1 MQNHSRYNVVIVG
14 LGPVGLLACN
24 LLGKRGYRVL
34 GIDRSASSYNF
45 PRAIHL
51 DDEILR
57 ILQSVNLSETILPG
71 LKPSWGLEMFDK
83 QQRLMLRCN
92 NKFAGG
98 YEASNFLFIQPE
110 LEEIL
115 KKGVERYD
123 NVDLLYETEVTD
135 FQQKDST
142 IEVFFKDGKIADT
155 SFMIACDGANSLVRN
170 KLGIG
175 QNNLKFQ
182 KSALKI
188 DAYELGQN
196 TEVFHTVQK
205 ISSTSKPYVRMQ
217 GVGNHRRWELNYNCG
232 LTKEE
237 IEKPENIKKLLEE
250 VGVNVSNL
258 KIVHAVYYHFKSL
271 LAKEWQR
278 GNVFLA
284 GDAAHVTA
292 PYVGQG
298 MCSGFRDV
306 MNLSWKLDAVLQNK
320 MPSSILKTYQ
330 SERYPHT
337 KMQIYKAI
345 IIGCLFT
352 TKWTYLLKTLSYIP
366 FLNKFLLKITLPVDS
381 CGKGIWGKG
390 KASRYL
396 FPQIRTKQNELSDNF
411 YNNDWALVSV
421 GKTLDVETIKLCNEN
436 KLKSIVL
443 DDKTNNLSDLQKW
456 AAKHKANYF
465 IIRPDLYV
473 YASGKNSKALCE
485 AFFLN
490 LNKETLWNPS

>member
-1 MQNHSRYNVVIVG
+1 MQNHSSYHVVIVG

-34 GIDRSASSYNF
+34 GVERLTSVYNF

-57 ILQSVNLSETILPG
+57 ILQSVNLSETILPR
-71 LKPSWGLEMFDK
+71 LKPSWGLELLDK
-83 QQRLMLRCN
+83 NQRVLLRCN

-98 YEASNFLFIQPE
+98 YEASNFLFIQPD

-115 KKGVERYD
+115 KRGVESYA
-123 NVDLLYETEVTD
+123 NVDLLYETEVID
-135 FQQKDST
+135 FQQKDKT
-142 IEVFFKDGKIADT
+142 IEIFFKDGTTVET
-155 SFMIACDGANSLVRN
+155 SYMIACDGANSFVRK
-170 KLGIG
+170 KLNIG

-196 TEVFHTVQK
+196 TEVFHAVQK
-205 ISSTSKPYVRMQ
+205 ISSTAKPYVRMQ
-217 GVGNHRRWELNYNCG
+217 GMGSHRRWELNYNCG

-237 IEKPENIKKLLEE
+237 IEKPENIKKLLED
-250 VGVNVSNL
+250 VGVDVSNL

-284 GDAAHVTA
+284 GDAAHVTP

-306 MNLSWKLDAVLQNK
+306 VNLSWKLDAVLQNK
-320 MPSSILKTYQ
+320 MPPSILNTYQ

-337 KMQIYKAI
+337 KIQIYKAI
-345 IIGCLFT
+345 IIGYLFT
-352 TKWTYLLKTLSYIP
+352 TKWLYLLKTLSNIP
-366 FLNKFLLKITLPVDS
+366 FLNKFLLKVTLPPDS
-381 CGKGIWGKG
+381 YGKGMWGTG
-390 KASRYL
+390 KASRRL

-411 YNNDWALVSV
+411 YDNDWALVSV
-421 GKTLDVETIKLCNEN
+421 GKPLETETLKLCYEN
-436 KLKSIVL
+436 KLKPIVL

-456 AAKHKANYF
+456 AAKYKANYF

-473 YASGKNSKALCE
+473 YASGNNSKALCE

-490 LNKETLWNPS
+490 LNKVTLCKPS

>member
-1 MQNHSRYNVVIVG
+1 MQNHSRYDVVIVG

-24 LLGKRGYRVL
+24 LLGKLGYRVL
-34 GIDRSASSYNF
+34 GIDRLASTYNF
-45 PRAIHL
+45 PRAIHI

-57 ILQSVNLSETILPG
+57 ILQSVNLSETILPR
-71 LKPSWGLEMFDK
+71 LKPSWGLELLDK
-83 QQRLMLRCN
+83 QQRVMLRCN

-115 KKGVERYD
+115 KKGAERYA
-123 NVDLLYETEVTD
+123 NVHLLYETEVTD
-135 FQQKDST
+135 FQQKDSA
-142 IEVFFKDGKIADT
+142 IKIFSKNGKIVET
-155 SFMIACDGANSLVRN
+155 SYMIACDGANSLIRK

-188 DAYELGQN
+188 DAYELSQN

-250 VGVNVSNL
+250 VGVNASNL

-330 SERYPHT
+330 SERYRHA
-337 KMQIYKAI
+337 KIQIYKAI
-345 IIGCLFT
+345 IIGYLFT
-352 TKWTYLLKTLSYIP
+352 TKWMYLLKILSYIP
-366 FLNKFLLKITLPVDS
+366 FLNKFLLKVTLPPDS
-381 CGKGIWGKG
+381 YGKGMWGKG

-411 YNNDWALVSV
+411 YDNDWALVSV
-421 GKTLDVETIKLCNEN
+421 GRPLEAETLKLCNEN

-443 DDKTNNLSDLQKW
+443 DDKTSNLSDLQKW
-456 AAKHKANYF
+456 AAKKKANYF

-473 YASGKNSKALCE
+473 YASGNNPKALCE

-490 LNKETLWNPS
+490 FNKETLWNPS